1 MSDSDYIF
9 SAHANLLKIMLNDQ
23 INTVISNVRSDSLP
37 AGMLRKNFK
46 DTVRQFVVSDKT
58 YSFIHLVRGTPSYSK
73 RFNYILAWNYKHPIS
88 RNQTFTLENVN
99 NYVVIPPTKDISSIK

>member
-1 MSDSDYIF
+1 MYVRFRYIF
-9 SAHANLLKIMLNDQ
+9 SAHAILLKIKLNDQ
-23 INTVISNVRSDSLP
+23 INTAISNVTSDSLP

-73 RFNYILAWNYKHPIS
+73 RFN
-88 RNQTFTLENVN
+88 
-99 NYVVIPPTKDISSIK
+99 

>member
-1 MSDSDYIF
+1 MSDSDYTF
-9 SAHANLLKIMLNDQ
+9 SAHAILLKIMLNDQ

-46 DTVRQFVVSDKT
+46 DIVRQFVVSDKT

-73 RFNYILAWNYKHPIS
+73 RFN
-88 RNQTFTLENVN
+88 
-99 NYVVIPPTKDISSIK
+99 